1 MKCQNHLNQQVTKT
15 LELISF
21 KNIKSIFL
29 DFANRRAI
37 NEQQKA
43 FLLGKDNSKQIDL
56 FIALLSGHYEIAKEL
71 KQSPKKGLLILGNV
85 GSGKTFLFRVL
96 QDILTSN
103 EVLALDNSEIL
114 KSQLFKKTGMS
125 NCYQIANLVAKE
137 GEQIMHNYIEGAIF
151 KSNNNQSLIKKH
163 HCFDDLGVEE
173 EKNHFGSKI
182 DTMADI
188 IFGRYDLFLKYKL
201 LTHFTSN
208 LTLDEIKSRNG
219 DRVTS
224 RLMQMCNIVIL
235 GSGDSY
241 KDYRAISG

>member
-1 MKCQNHLNQQVTKT
+1 MKVQNHLNQQVTKT

-21 KNIKSIFL
+21 KTIKSVFL

-37 NEQQKA
+37 NEQQKS
-43 FLLGKDNSKQIDL
+43 FLIGKDNSKQIDL
-56 FIALLSGHYEIAKEL
+56 FIALLSGHYDIATEL
-71 KQSPKKGLLILGNV
+71 NQSPKKGLLILGNV

-103 EVLALDNSEIL
+103 EVLTLNNSEIL
-114 KSQLFKKTGMS
+114 KSQLFKKTGIS
-125 NCYQIANLVAKE
+125 NCYQIANLVAKD
-137 GEQIMHNYIEGAIF
+137 GEQILRNYIEGAIF
-151 KSNNNQSLIKKH
+151 KSNNGRSLIKKH

-182 DTMADI
+182 DAMADI
-188 IFGRYDLFLKYKL
+188 IFGRYDLFLKYNL
-201 LTHFTSN
+201 LSHFTTN
-208 LTLDEIKSRNG
+208 LTIDEIISRYG
-219 DRVTS
+219 HRVTS